1 MSTLRIL
8 IADDHA
14 IVRQGL
20 RQIVAGTQDMEVAA
34 EASSGNEAIQ
44 KVRESEPDVVRLDIS
59 LGDRNGIDVLK
70 QLRRE
75 FPRIR
80 VLMLSMF
87 REDQYAV
94 RALKA
99 GAAGYLNKQMA
110 PAELV
115 SAITLV
121 AKGRRYVTNEIAE
134 LLADSINDDQ
144 LKPPHELLSDREYQ
158 TMLLIA
164 AGKAPGEIA
173 EDLAISIKT
182 FNVYRA
188 RILEKMQLKN
198 NVELT
203 RYAIQ
208 NALLA

>member
-1 MSTLRIL
+1 MLRIL

-20 RQIVAGTQDMEVAA
+20 RQIVAGTEDMEVAA

-44 KVRESEPDVVRLDIS
+44 KVREAEPDIVLLDIS

-75 FPRIR
+75 FPRIK

-99 GAAGYLNKQMA
+99 GASGYLNKQLA
-110 PAELV
+110 PSELV
-115 SAITLV
+115 SAINVV
-121 AKGRRYVTNEIAE
+121 ARGRRYVTPEIAE
-134 LLADSINDDQ
+134 LLADSINDDP

-173 EDLAISIKT
+173 EALAISIKT

-203 RYAIQ
+203 RYAIE

>member
-1 MSTLRIL
+1 MPEIL

-20 RQIVAGTQDMEVAA
+20 KMILANTPDWQVTGEAA
-34 EASSGNEAIQ
+34 SGNEAI
-44 KVRESEPDVVRLDIS
+44 VRLREHEPDIVLLDIS

-70 QLRRE
+70 QIRRE
-75 FPRIR
+75 FPRVR

-94 RALKA
+94 RAIRA
-99 GAAGYLNKQMA
+99 GASGYLNKQGA
-110 PAELV
+110 PDELV
-115 SAITLV
+115 SALEMV
-121 AKGRRYVTNEIAE
+121 ARGRRYVTPEIAE
-134 LLADSINDDQ
+134 LLADSIIEDQ
-144 LKPPHELLSDREYQ
+144 DRAPHELLSDREYQ

-173 EDLAISIKT
+173 EDLAISVKT

-203 RYAIQ
+203 RYAIE

>member
-1 MSTLRIL
+1 MLSIL

-20 RQIVAGTQDMEVAA
+20 KQIVSGTEDMQVTA
-34 EASSGNEAIQ
+34 EAASGNEAILRI
-44 KVRESEPDVVRLDIS
+44 REAEPDIVLLDIS

-70 QLRRE
+70 QIRRE
-75 FPRIR
+75 HPRVR

-94 RALKA
+94 RAIKA
-99 GAAGYLNKQMA
+99 GASGYLNKQSA
-110 PAELV
+110 PSELV
-115 SAITLV
+115 SALALV
-121 AKGRRYVTNEIAE
+121 ARGRRYVTPEIAE

-144 LKPPHELLSDREYQ
+144 DKPPHELLSDREYQ

-188 RILEKMQLKN
+188 RILEKMALKN

-203 RYAIQ
+203 RYALE
-208 NALLA
+208 NMLLT

>member
-1 MSTLRIL
+1 MLSIL

-20 RQIVAGTQDMEVAA
+20 KQIVSGTDDMQVTA
-34 EASSGNEAIQ
+34 EAASGNEAIL
-44 KVRESEPDVVRLDIS
+44 KIRESEPDIVLLDIS

-70 QLRRE
+70 QIKRE
-75 FPRIR
+75 YPKVR

-94 RALKA
+94 RAIKA
-99 GAAGYLNKQMA
+99 GAAGYLNKQSA
-110 PAELV
+110 PSELV
-115 SAITLV
+115 SALALV
-121 AKGRRYVTNEIAE
+121 ARGRRYVTPEIAE

-144 LKPPHELLSDREYQ
+144 DKAPHELLSDREYQ

-164 AGKAPGEIA
+164 VGKAPGEIA

-203 RYAIQ
+203 RYALE
-208 NALLA
+208 NALLN